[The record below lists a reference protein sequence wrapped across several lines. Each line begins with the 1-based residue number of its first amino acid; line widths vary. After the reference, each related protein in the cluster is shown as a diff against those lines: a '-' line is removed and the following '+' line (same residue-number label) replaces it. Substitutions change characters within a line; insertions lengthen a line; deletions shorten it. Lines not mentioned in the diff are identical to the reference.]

1 MENYKPE
8 SKCHI
13 HVQSHV
19 SKSETKTKNLVFW
32 SKLTGFIIN
41 CIQGLSISTT
51 SLVVIENNEN
61 VGCAVET
68 DQEWCFT
75 LQKKYISLAAKTFR
89 NLRRSE
95 GNFHKVFL
103 VVSKVQNEFEFCECL
118 EGKQKVK

>member
-1 MENYKPE
+1 MPNPCPKP
-8 SKCHI
+8 CL
-13 HVQSHV
+13 
-19 SKSETKTKNLVFW
+19 KSPKLNLKIKNLDLR

-41 CIQGLSISTT
+41 WIQGLSISTA

-61 VGCAVET
+61 EDVGCAAET
-68 DQEWCFT
+68 DQNWSFT
-75 LQKKYISLAAKTFR
+75 LQKKYFLAAKTFR